1 VLIVNGCTPPTSV
14 GPLSDYEAALRSS
27 RMSSFSSSSIAASSF
42 VLCSGWIFAAA
53 PIGGAWVSGL
63 SELSSVD
70 YSRLLDAG

>member
-1 VLIVNGCTPPTSV
+1 
-14 GPLSDYEAALRSS
+14 
-27 RMSSFSSSSIAASSF
+27 MSSFSSSSIAASSF